1 MADAIAMLAD
11 MSIHCAET
19 EYDTLLD
26 AIDALEAEHT
36 PHVATAAAA
45 LAERYLM
52 NIGDLSATQR
62 ALLRATLAL
71 YAHGDAEESCATAL
85 AAFSAILRKLRRG
98 KLVSY

>member
-11 MSIHCAET
+11 MNLHCSET
-19 EYDTLLD
+19 EYETLLE

-36 PHVATAAAA
+36 ERHATAAAA
-45 LAERYLM
+45 LAERYLV

-85 AAFSAILRKLRRG
+85 AAFTAILRKLRRG
-98 KLVSY
+98 KFVSY